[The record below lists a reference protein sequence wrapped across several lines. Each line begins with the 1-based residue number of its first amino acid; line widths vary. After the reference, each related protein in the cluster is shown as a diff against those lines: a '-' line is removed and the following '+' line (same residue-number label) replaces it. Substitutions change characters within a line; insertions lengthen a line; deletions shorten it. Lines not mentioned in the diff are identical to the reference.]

1 MLWARLSK
9 LRADA
14 PHTLADGEPCG
25 RREDADRPYE
35 RAPGSEDEADG
46 NHDDA
51 LRAAAD
57 ADVAPQ
63 AERLGAGARVA
74 HEEGAGDGCEGEP
87 DADEVVVAREDE
99 RDRAENDALADAV
112 GRRVEEGA
120 ERGPLAARARERPVE
135 DVEDRAHDEDSGAEP
150 VEEDLVPV
158 LEEDEDGCADA
169 ESDAQGRQR
178 VRCHAGAREAEHR
191 AAGDPAGALCVPA
204 LQARGPAHRGTAGGA
219 AIRTYRLRLCVRLK
233 RPVEPLGILPS

>member
-57 ADVAPQ
+57 ADVATE
-63 AERLGAGARVA
+63 AERLGAGACVA

-87 DADEVVVAREDE
+87 YADEVVVAREDE

-120 ERGPLAARARERPVE
+120 ERRPLAARARERPVE
-135 DVEDRAHDEDSGAEP
+135 D
-150 VEEDLVPV
+150 
-158 LEEDEDGCADA
+158 DEDGCADA
-169 ESDAQGRQR
+169 QSDAQGRQSI
-178 VRCHAGAREAEHR
+178 RCHAGAREAEHR
-191 AAGDPAGALCVPA
+191 AAGDPAGALCVPT
-204 LQARGPAHRGTAGGA
+204 LQARGPAHRGTACGA
-219 AIRTYRLRLCVRLK
+219 GIRTYRLRLCVRLK
-233 RPVEPLGILPS
+233 RPVEPLGI

>member
-57 ADVAPQ
+57 ADVATE
-63 AERLGAGARVA
+63 AERLGAGACVA

-87 DADEVVVAREDE
+87 YADEVVVAREDE

-120 ERGPLAARARERPVE
+120 ERRPLAARAGERPVE
-135 DVEDRAHDEDSGAEP
+135 DVEDRADDEDGRAEP
-150 VEEDLVPV
+150 VVEELMAA
-158 LEEDEDGCADA
+158 LERHEHRRRETERHARGG
-169 ESDAQGRQR
+169 ER
-178 VRCHAGAREAEHR
+178 VRGHPRPRKARHRAAREAAR
-191 AAGDPAGALCVPA
+191 PSRVALLDPLVER
-204 LQARGPAHRGTAGGA
+204 ARGVAVSQPC
-219 AIRTYRLRLCVRLK
+219 Y
-233 RPVEPLGILPS
+233 